1 MKKAFTILAASEIDN
16 PQRFGVV
23 SEYQDWV
30 EGVAAVCRKHFDA
43 LYFIPDRGT
52 YVDFSQAF
60 KKLGGTIYAVLP
72 DSRDRRLLN
81 NSERLGAIPYEL
93 KDGSGW
99 NYLNTHFIGL
109 AEYSVCLSY
118 SPGSLLEMC
127 SAKYL
132 KRYDSKKIS
141 IFIDK
146 RGVSQELPEEL
157 ADDLSPIYY
166 FTSDEELN
174 NLLTERVK

>member
-1 MKKAFTILAASEIDN
+1 
-16 PQRFGVV
+16 
-23 SEYQDWV
+23 
-30 EGVAAVCRKHFDA
+30 
-43 LYFIPDRGT
+43 
-52 YVDFSQAF
+52 
-60 KKLGGTIYAVLP
+60 
-72 DSRDRRLLN
+72 
-81 NSERLGAIPYEL
+81 
-93 KDGSGW
+93 
-99 NYLNTHFIGL
+99 
-109 AEYSVCLSY
+109 
-118 SPGSLLEMC
+118 LLEMC